1 MSNKKV
7 MKIEELNS
15 VADKLTSVGGLSGDR
30 LMNCLK
36 LESEISKRL
45 SASRKIKILVKAA
58 PVSASTPLE
67 EVAAHAKVFRQVLT
81 GLAKKN
87 EAELKK
93 PTACKKALSAFKQ
106 KLESFEAKAD
116 GQYQKDVMLAARDFS
131 IVWFEERELICP
143 LKAKK
148 EGETK

>member
-1 MSNKKV
+1 MSNKV

-15 VADKLTSVGGLSGDR
+15 VADQLTNVDGLSGDR

-58 PVSASTPLE
+58 PVSVSTPLE
-67 EVAAHAKVFRQVLT
+67 EVAAHAKLFRKVLT
-81 GLAKKN
+81 ALAKKN
-87 EAELKK
+87 EAEQKK
-93 PTACKKALSAFKQ
+93 PTACKKALDEFLKKIQ
-106 KLESFEAKAD
+106 DFNAKTD
-116 GQYQKDVMLAARDFS
+116 GQYQEDVMIAARDFS
-131 IVWFEERELICP
+131 IAWFEERDKICP
-143 LKAKK
+143 LKGKK